1 LIREH
6 QMRVPLAVVAWALL
20 GQSAWAGQPALELD
34 GRLLGAV
41 RAALAPALPYPE
53 SDALGS
59 LPADGRST
67 APWMVRPLDSA
78 SHIIEIVA
86 NPLNPD
92 YQRRSAEAMAE
103 IQRAIVRAERRAQA
117 QYDRAVEELRRTGR
131 SQHVDGVTLGDEGV
145 AGAKIDAESRVTIDV
160 AANQAAYRYAV
171 GGSTAPAVSRA
182 IVPSAVAVVTM
193 PAHVYRPREGGEE
206 RFAPAEATVFFGAV
220 STPEI
225 EQRSA
230 SEFEITATASAG
242 AGSTQAVRSLVLRLI
257 GSAALIDAILTQ
269 ADWASLG
276 AFVTP

>member
-1 LIREH
+1 LIREL

-20 GQSAWAGQPALELD
+20 VQSAWAGQPALGLD
-34 GRLLGAV
+34 ARLLGAV
-41 RAALAPALPYPE
+41 RAALAPALPYPD

-59 LPADGRST
+59 LPSDGRST
-67 APWMVRPLDSA
+67 APWMVRPLDPA
-78 SHIIEIVA
+78 SHTIEIVA

-92 YQRRSAEAMAE
+92 YQRRSADAMAE
-103 IQRAIVRAERRAQA
+103 IQRAIERAERRAQA
-117 QYDRAVEELRRTGR
+117 QYDRALEELRRTGR
-131 SQHVDGVTLGDEGV
+131 SQNVDGVTLGDEGV
-145 AGAKIDAESRVTIDV
+145 AGAKIDAESHVTIDV
-160 AANQAAYRYAV
+160 AANQAAYRFAV

-193 PAHVYRPREGGEE
+193 PAHVYLSREGGE

-225 EQRSA
+225 ERQSA
-230 SEFEITATASAG
+230 SEFEVTATASAG
-242 AGSTQAVRSLVLRLI
+242 TGSTQAVRSLVLRLI